1 MLSAKQAA
9 KKDIVI
15 HTITF
20 SSDADI
26 KRMQDVANAT
36 GGRHF
41 HAPTAADLAKIFKE
55 IASTLPVLL
64 TD

>member
-1 MLSAKQAA
+1 M
-9 KKDIVI
+9 I

-20 SSDADI
+20 SNDADI
-26 KRMQDVANAT
+26 KRMQDVADAT

-41 HAPTAADLAKIFKE
+41 HAPTAEDLARIFKE